1 VTERLVAVDLG
12 ASSGRVY
19 AADVN
24 ADHFLMNEVGRF
36 ANGAAQEGDHLYW
49 DIMGLHRGVLESLA
63 RVQREGP
70 ISSIG
75 VDSWAVDYGLVG
87 TDGSLRANPFCY
99 RDSRTSAPLL
109 EAQELIGFDNLYR
122 RTGIAVQPFN
132 TIFQLMDD
140 LSSGRLTDAAH
151 ALLIPDLLNYFLTGE
166 LATEVTNAST
176 TQLLGRDGQWD
187 RDLFAALGL
196 NPSLFPDL
204 VAPGHVLGNVQQS
217 VLDQIGA
224 SDAVE
229 VVNVAS
235 HDTASAVL
243 AVPATS
249 TNFAYI
255 SCGTWSL
262 VGTELDTP
270 IVNETAR
277 RHGFSNERGV
287 EGTFRVLHNVMGLW
301 LLQESIREWK
311 LSGQSLDVDQLVLR
325 SESEPALRSVVD
337 INDSVFLAPGDMP
350 SRIVEM
356 CRQTDQTIPETPEQ
370 VTRCIIDSL
379 ALAYRN
385 AIRTLEQLSRHT
397 FNVIHLVGGGVHNHL
412 LCQLTAD
419 ACGVT
424 VVAGPVEAAAIGNIL
439 VQAKAR
445 GTLSGDRWSLRGYL
459 SRNVDLVT
467 YVPNDAMTRR
477 FAQIG

>member
-1 VTERLVAVDLG
+1 
-12 ASSGRVY
+12 
-19 AADVN
+19 
-24 ADHFLMNEVGRF
+24 
-36 ANGAAQEGDHLYW
+36 
-49 DIMGLHRGVLESLA
+49 
-63 RVQREGP
+63 
-70 ISSIG
+70 
-75 VDSWAVDYGLVG
+75 
-87 TDGSLRANPFCY
+87 
-99 RDSRTSAPLL
+99 
-109 EAQELIGFDNLYR
+109 
-122 RTGIAVQPFN
+122 
-132 TIFQLMDD
+132 
-140 LSSGRLTDAAH
+140 
-151 ALLIPDLLNYFLTGE
+151 
-166 LATEVTNAST
+166 
-176 TQLLGRDGQWD
+176 
-187 RDLFAALGL
+187 
-196 NPSLFPDL
+196 
-204 VAPGHVLGNVQQS
+204 